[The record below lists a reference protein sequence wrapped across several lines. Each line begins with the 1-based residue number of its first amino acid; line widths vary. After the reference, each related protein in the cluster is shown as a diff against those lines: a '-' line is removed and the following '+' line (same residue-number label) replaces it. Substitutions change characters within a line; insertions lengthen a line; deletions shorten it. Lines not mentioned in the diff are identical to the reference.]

1 VHDVPAFL
9 AVAALVVVTP
19 GVDMALVS
27 KNALQHGR
35 RVALLTAL
43 GINAGIVVWTAAAAL
58 GVAALIRASA
68 TAFTVLKLA
77 GAAYLVFLGLQA
89 IWQSRRGRPAHDE
102 GVPAPGSRRLEP
114 PSGFRQGV
122 LSNLLNPKIAVF
134 FTSFIPQFVSP
145 GESVLV
151 SSLALG
157 AIFNL
162 LGVVWLVAFALL
174 VSRAGSLLR
183 RPPVKRALD
192 RLTGLVLVA
201 FGVRLAT
208 ERP

>member
-1 VHDVPAFL
+1 VRDVGVFV
-9 AVAALVVVTP
+9 AVAALLVVTP

-27 KNALQHGR
+27 KNALLHGR

-68 TAFTVLKLA
+68 TAFTVLKLS
-77 GAAYLVFLGLQA
+77 GAAYLVYLGIQT
-89 IWQSRRGRPAHDE
+89 IWLSRRGHRPNGGAHD
-102 GVPAPGSRRLEP
+102 PGARRLGP
-114 PSGFRQGV
+114 PSGFRQGL
-122 LSNLLNPKIAVF
+122 LSNLANPKIAVF

-145 GESVLV
+145 GQSVVLN
-151 SSLALG
+151 SLALG

-162 LGVVWLVAFALL
+162 LGVVWLVVFALL
-174 VSRAGSLLR
+174 VSRAVGLLR
-183 RPPVKRALD
+183 RPKVKAALD
-192 RLTGLVLVA
+192 RLTGLVLVGL
-201 FGVRLAT
+201 GVRLAT

>member
-1 VHDVPAFL
+1 VRDVGVFV
-9 AVAALVVVTP
+9 AVAALLVVTP

-27 KNALQHGR
+27 KNALLHGR

-77 GAAYLVFLGLQA
+77 GAAYLVYLGLQA
-89 IWQSRRGRPAHDE
+89 IWLSRRGRLHGGDHD
-102 GVPAPGSRRLEP
+102 PGGRRLGP
-114 PSGFRQGV
+114 PSGFRQGL
-122 LSNLLNPKIAVF
+122 LSNLANPKIAVF
-134 FTSFIPQFVSP
+134 FTGFIPQFVSP
-145 GESVLV
+145 GQSVVLN
-151 SSLALG
+151 SLALG

-162 LGVVWLVAFALL
+162 LGVVWLVVFALL
-174 VSRAGSLLR
+174 VSRAGGLLR
-183 RPPVKRALD
+183 RPRVRSVLD
-192 RLTGLVLVA
+192 RLTGCVLVGL
-201 FGVRLAT
+201 GVRLAT

>member
-1 VHDVPAFL
+1 VHDVGVFV
-9 AVAALVVVTP
+9 AVAALLVVTP

-27 KNALQHGR
+27 KNALLHGR

-77 GAAYLVFLGLQA
+77 GAAYLVYLGLHA
-89 IWQSRRGRPAHDE
+89 IWRSRPGHRLRGGDHGPGARRP
-102 GVPAPGSRRLEP
+102 GP
-114 PSGFRQGV
+114 PSGFRQGL
-122 LSNLLNPKIAVF
+122 LSNLANPKIAVF
-134 FTSFIPQFVSP
+134 FTGFIPQFVSP
-145 GESVLV
+145 GQSVVLN
-151 SSLALG
+151 SLALG

-162 LGVVWLVAFALL
+162 LGVVWLLAFALL
-174 VSRAGSLLR
+174 VSRAGGLLR
-183 RPPVKRALD
+183 RPKVKTALD
-192 RLTGLVLVA
+192 RLTGCVLVA